1 MNKHGEERTKKTCH
15 GTTCGLGWRRS
26 VVTTGFPR
34 FRSVALRLR
43 LVQIRDFAVRFLP
56 PGSYID
62 ARKHEP
68 KELASI
74 MAHIIKTPAA
84 YHEFFRWKS
93 LYTYHYNKYVCRL
106 CAALNNQTM
115 LETRTTYKEMRRWW
129 NPDYKERCKDKTWG
143 S

>member
-1 MNKHGEERTKKTCH
+1 MTPGSCH
-15 GTTCGLGWRRS
+15 EPETEYTS
-26 VVTTGFPR
+26 VPHVWKCYPK
-34 FRSVALRLR
+34 
-43 LVQIRDFAVRFLP
+43 RFLP